1 MATSQG
7 SPAAAALAE
16 RRARIE
22 GYGALLVVQLF
33 FGLFPVFGKWAMAA
47 FSPRAVAG
55 WRICFGALCLG
66 LVAFL
71 LHGREAFPKRGSWGR
86 FCACAL
92 LGVTLNMVLFLE
104 GLERSTAVNAGL
116 IIQVIPV
123 FTFAIAVI
131 LRREIFVA
139 SRGLGILVAFA
150 GTMWLALAKGPDLS
164 EQYVLGN
171 LLIIL
176 NCFCYSLYLVLAR
189 PLLAQH
195 PPLVVIA
202 WVFILSAWAVPVL
215 AVGEDW
221 WPAQADTRAW
231 TSLGYAVIF
240 PTVLAYLLN
249 AYALARVSSS
259 TTAVFIFL
267 QAFIT
272 GAAAIVLLGES
283 LAPRTVMSA
292 TLIFLGVWLVLR
304 RPVARPV
311 AATSG

>member
-1 MATSQG
+1 MATSHRTVEQ
-7 SPAAAALAE
+7 
-16 RRARIE
+16 RARLE

-55 WRICFGALCLG
+55 WRICVGAVCLG

-71 LHGREAFPKRGSWGR
+71 LHGREAVPRRGSWGR
-86 FCACAL
+86 FLGCAL
-92 LGVTLNMVLFLE
+92 LGVVLNMVLFLE

-116 IIQVIPV
+116 IVQVIPV
-123 FTFAIAVI
+123 FTFAIAVV
-131 LRREIFVA
+131 LRREPFVA

-150 GTMWLALAKGPDLS
+150 GALWLALARGPELS
-164 EQYVLGN
+164 GQHVLGN
-171 LLIIL
+171 LLIVV

-195 PPLVVIA
+195 PPLVVVA
-202 WVFILSAWAVPVL
+202 WVFILSVWAVPLL
-215 AVGEDW
+215 AAGESW
-221 WPAQADTRAW
+221 WPPRADTRAW
-231 TSLGYAVIF
+231 ASLGYAVLF

-249 AYALARVSSS
+249 AFALARVSSS

-272 GAAAIVLLGES
+272 GAAAIVLLHET
-283 LAPRTVMSA
+283 LAPRTVVCA
-292 TLIFLGVWLVLR
+292 ALIFLGVWLVLR
-304 RPVARPV
+304 RPVARPI